1 MDEKV
6 KGTFTTRWVVMKD
19 GKEVDLAD
27 AIYSTKEF
35 KDKLEFVGMELVD
48 TKEDKE
54 KQVKT
59 YIYDKKKE
67 PVPPVTEPDNTDGA
81 VDGTHDG
88 DTTDNTSDNG
98 SNDTQQGVV
107 NDGVISQSGSV
118 GSSNNVAV
126 NGVQVGSG
134 SNSVVSGGSRHGS
147 LSSTGL
153 GDTTSTTTVGVITFV
168 GALVAGVLAR
178 KKQKEK

>member
-1 MDEKV
+1 
-6 KGTFTTRWVVMKD
+6 MKD
-19 GKEVDLAD
+19 GKEVDLTD

-54 KQVKT
+54 KQVKS
-59 YIYDKKKE
+59 YVYDKKKE
-67 PVPPVTEPDNTDGA
+67 PVPPVNEPDDKDGV
-81 VDGTHDG
+81 VDGTHNG
-88 DTTDNTSDNG
+88 DTTDNTSDDNG
-98 SNDTQQGVV
+98 SKDTQGVV
-107 NDGVISQSGSV
+107 NDGIISQSGSV
-118 GSSNNVAV
+118 GSSNNGVAV

-153 GDTTSTTTVGVITFV
+153 GDTTSTTAAGVITLV
-168 GALVAGVLAR
+168 GALIAGVLAR
-178 KKQKEK
+178 KKEK